1 MINYHEW
8 WETETKNLISCLK
21 REYYLIGKIKTPYTK
36 NKKPKKTPENKQVF
50 DHTDYKESTYNTMSG
65 TILNALHMLDLLI
78 FKITPWSKYYYSIL
92 MMRKLKAERG

>member
-8 WETETKNLISCLK
+8 WETETKNLIPCLK
-21 REYYLIGKIKTPYTK
+21 REYYLIGKIKTPYIK

-65 TILNALHMLDLLI
+65 TILNALHMLDRSREYVI
-78 FKITPWSKYYYSIL
+78 VNIRDNITNVQIAPSNW
-92 MMRKLKAERG
+92 